1 MIKYM
6 LDTDIC
12 IYTMKRKPL
21 EVRRRFNIHSGAIC
35 ISTVTLGELVHGV
48 EKSNNPRSNLESLEG
63 FAGRLEVINYDE
75 VAAYHFGQLRH
86 ELKGQEIGPYDFMI
100 AAHAR
105 SLGLTLITN
114 NTREFKR
121 VDGLRIENWIEP

>member
-1 MIKYM
+1 M

-21 EVRRRFNIHSGAIC
+21 EVRLMFNIHSGVIC

-48 EKSNNPRSNLESLEG
+48 EKSDNPQFNLESLEG
-63 FAGRLEVINYDE
+63 FAGRLEIINYDE
-75 VAAYHFGQLRH
+75 VAAYHFGQLRY

-105 SLGLTLITN
+105 SLGLTLVSN
-114 NTREFKR
+114 NTKEFDR
-121 VDGLRIENWIEP
+121 VAGLRVENWVTAEAK

>member
-1 MIKYM
+1 MIKFM

-21 EVRRRFNIHSGAIC
+21 EARRMFNIHSGAMC

-48 EKSNNPRSNLESLEG
+48 EKSDNPQSNLQLLEG
-63 FAGRLEVINYDE
+63 FVGRLEVVDYDK
-75 VAAYHFGQLRH
+75 VAAHHFGQLRY

-121 VDGLRIENWIEP
+121 VEGLRVENWVKS